1 MKLFSPAEIKKW
13 DEYTIQHEPITSL
26 QLMERAAKSCVGAII
41 RNNDA
46 EAEYI
51 VFCGKGN
58 NGGDGLAMTRLLNSS
73 QIKATAVIVHYT
85 PAFSQ
90 DAEENFKLLES
101 QFPGA
106 LIHVNSAEDLKQVV
120 VNENSV
126 MIDAIFGIG
135 LNKPVEGLAAEAI
148 QTINRLGKKVYSI
161 DIPSGLYANRSSEK
175 NKDIVRSTLTLTFQC
190 PKLAFL
196 MAENAPYVPDFEI
209 LNIGLDPTFRDNFKS
224 SYTFLQKHHIQ
235 FLLQTRPKF
244 SYKNMYGHALMIGGS
259 EGKSG
264 AVVLASKACLKSGA
278 GLLTV
283 HSTEKTISAILNQ
296 LPEAMTSTDPEPTIS
311 ELPKHVN
318 YTVAGIGPGLGTD
331 KQTQA
336 VLKLL
341 IQNATVPLVFD
352 ADAINILGENKT
364 WISFIPPECV
374 FTPHVKEFD
383 RLTMAHTSDFDRLET
398 AISFAKKY
406 HQIIVL
412 KGTYTAVISPDG
424 QVYFNSTG
432 NPALAKGGSGDVLT
446 GMITGLISS
455 GYSPLEAAT
464 IAVYVH
470 GACADECVKK
480 QSEESVLAGD
490 VIEKIGKIL
499 KKLKK

>member
-1 MKLFSPAEIKKW
+1 MKLLSTAEIKKW
-13 DEYTIQHEPITSL
+13 DEYTIQHEPISSL
-26 QLMERAAKSCVGAII
+26 QLMERAAKSCVSAII
-41 RNNDA
+41 RNHDA
-46 EAEYI
+46 ETEYMI
-51 VFCGKGN
+51 FCGKGN
-58 NGGDGLAMTRLLNSS
+58 NGGDGLAITRLLNSS
-73 QIKATAVIVHYT
+73 QTKATAVIVHYT
-85 PAFSQ
+85 PQFSK

-101 QFPGA
+101 QFPGVI
-106 LIHVNSAEDLKQVV
+106 IHIHNPEDLKQIV

-126 MIDAIFGIG
+126 IIDAIFGIG
-135 LNKPVEGLAAEAI
+135 LNKPVDDLAAEAI
-148 QTINRLGKKVYSI
+148 QTINRLGKKTYSI
-161 DIPSGLYANRSSEK
+161 DIPSGLYADRSSEK
-175 NKDIVRSTLTLTFQC
+175 NKYIVHSTKTLTFQC
-190 PKLAFL
+190 PKLAFM

-209 LNIGLDPTFRDNFKS
+209 LNIGLDNTFQDTVRSPF
-224 SYTFLQKHHIQ
+224 TFLQKHHIK
-235 FLLQTRPKF
+235 FLLQPRPKF
-244 SYKNMYGHALMIGGS
+244 SYKNMFGHALMIGGS

-264 AVVLASKACLKSGA
+264 AVILAAKACLKSGA

-296 LPEAMTSTDPEPTIS
+296 LPEAMTSTDPESMIS
-311 ELPKHVN
+311 ELPKSIN
-318 YTVAGIGPGLGTD
+318 YTVAGVGPGLGTD

-341 IQNATVPLVFD
+341 IQNATVPIVFD

-364 WISFIPPECV
+364 WISFIQPECV

-398 AISFAKKY
+398 AISFSKKY
-406 HQIIVL
+406 RQIIVL

-455 GYSPLEAAT
+455 GYSTLEAAT

-470 GACADECVKK
+470 GACADECIRK
-480 QSEESVLAGD
+480 QSEESVLASD
-490 VIEKIGKIL
+490 VMEKIGKVL